1 MTRARQE
8 QISPAD
14 TPYYHVISRCVRRAF
29 LCGED
34 QFSGQSFEHRR
45 QWVLE
50 RLSLLDQMFAI
61 DICAYAIMS
70 NHYHLVLY
78 INQAQAQSWSDD
90 EVIKRWQTLFV
101 GPMLIQRY
109 QQGKKQSQAELN
121 KVAEIIAEW
130 RERLMDISWFMRCLN
145 EHIARKANQEDN
157 CKGRFWEGRFKSQ
170 ALLDEQGLLTCMAY
184 VDLNPVRA
192 VMADS
197 PENSDFTSI
206 QQRIREFA
214 EVHPTKNQ
222 DSQCEQAQTP
232 PQESTSELKLP
243 KLKPLSA
250 RYDDG
255 DKAIMFDYADYMEL
269 VDWAG
274 RCCREDKRGYISGTL
289 PPILSRLGISPGH
302 WLKAMQSEGLS
313 QSRAMGCLDQ
323 PKQYAKSVK
332 CAWLQGSR
340 QIGALFHSSG
350 YEV

>member
-1 MTRARQE
+1 MTRARLE
-8 QISPAD
+8 QISIAD
-14 TPYYHVISRCVRRAF
+14 TPYYHCIARCVRRAF

-34 QFSGQSFEHRR
+34 KFSGQSFEHRR
-45 QWVLE
+45 QWVID
-50 RLSLLDQMFAI
+50 RLTLLDQMFAI

-70 NHYHLVLY
+70 NHYHLVLH
-78 INQAQAQSWSDD
+78 INQEQAQSWSED
-90 EVIKRWQTLFV
+90 EVIERWQKLFV
-101 GPMLIQRY
+101 GPMLIHRY
-109 QQGKKQSQAELN
+109 QQGKKQTQAELR

-214 EVHPTKNQ
+214 SLRSEP
-222 DSQCEQAQTP
+222 SQQPSVE
-232 PQESTSELKLP
+232 ESLSENHQP

-250 RYDDG
+250 RYKDSAH
-255 DKAIMFDYADYMEL
+255 AISFDYADYLEL

-274 RCCREDKRGYISGTL
+274 RCCREDKRGSIAANL
-289 PPILSRLGISPGH
+289 PPILHRLGINPDH
-302 WLKAMQSEGLS
+302 WLKAMQSESLS
-313 QSRAMGCLDQ
+313 QNRAIGCLRQ
-323 PKQYAKSVK
+323 LKRYASNIHLS
-332 CAWLQGSR
+332 WLQGSR
-340 QIGALFHSSG
+340 LSERLFPAT
-350 YEV
+350 